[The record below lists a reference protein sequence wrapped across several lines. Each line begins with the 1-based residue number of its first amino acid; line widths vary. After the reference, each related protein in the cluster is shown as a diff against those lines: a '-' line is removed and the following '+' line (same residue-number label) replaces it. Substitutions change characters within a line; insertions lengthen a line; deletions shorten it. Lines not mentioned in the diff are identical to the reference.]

1 MVISLIIEIELS
13 MALSLANSEQV
24 IVITE
29 ISEHFV
35 FGLQFIFRLS
45 MSKYLFNLFQTIY
58 IFSLT
63 MASYMAQISTALWIK
78 ITSIKV
84 NPDKPLI
91 KLILKTYSQVSAVDM
106 VADGSAPKICQTT
119 EGASFEPSLQK
130 KELQKVSALKELLIQ
145 LTD

>member
-1 MVISLIIEIELS
+1 MV
-13 MALSLANSEQV
+13 LSLANSEQV

-29 ISEHFV
+29 ISGHFV

-91 KLILKTYSQVSAVDM
+91 KLILKNYSQVNAVDM

>member
-1 MVISLIIEIELS
+1 
-13 MALSLANSEQV
+13 
-24 IVITE
+24 
-29 ISEHFV
+29 
-35 FGLQFIFRLS
+35 
-45 MSKYLFNLFQTIY
+45 MSKYLFNLFQSIY

-63 MASYMAQISTALWIK
+63 MASYMAQISIVLWIK
-78 ITSIKV
+78 TTSIKV

-91 KLILKTYSQVSAVDM
+91 KLILKTYSQVDAVDM

-145 LTD
+145 LDD